1 MYTVGD
7 ALELEVFAGCRVVAG
22 RAGLKRP
29 IRWAHAIDVPDAP
42 NWLRGGELVL
52 TTALS
57 LAKDTASR
65 QEFVRALNAKN
76 VAGLLISVG
85 EFIERVPPEM
95 IAVAD
100 QLALPIIE
108 APWELRLVDVSE
120 PINSRIVNQQY
131 VLLQRAS
138 LIHRR
143 LTELVLNGG
152 GLPDLAHTL
161 AELVERAVTIEA
173 PDFQLL
179 AYAEWGQSDPAREE
193 SISQMRT
200 PPALIAELERRG
212 DLAQL
217 RSARRPIP
225 VAPKPEVGM
234 TMERIIAP
242 IIVGGEVYGYT
253 WLIADDRPLGELD
266 RMAIESAATIAALIM
281 LRERAIQETENRLK
295 GDFLARLLQGNF
307 EEGSALL
314 YQGEQFNL
322 DFRQPHQ
329 VLVIGKGPACTAA
342 SSDLMR
348 QMLPRAA
355 GHKVLMGPFDNDIV
369 AIVEQRAANVQALAH
384 KFAAVHPDLWIGIG
398 QVVEDSLSLRLS
410 YDQAREAM
418 EIARR
423 VKHGQRILPF
433 ERLGYLHLLYHAPV
447 DDATYDIFGQ
457 KIQQLASQQ
466 RGRELLAT
474 LETYLQHGGNALET
488 ARQLHIHRSTL
499 LYRLQRIEDL
509 CDVDLSDP
517 QVRINLQISIQSYYL
532 RKGRPQGPKGR
543 QDL

>member
-7 ALELEVFAGCRVVAG
+7 ALQLEVFKGCHVVAG
-22 RAGLKRP
+22 LEGLNRP
-29 IRWAHAIDVPDAP
+29 IRWVHAIDVPDAP
-42 NWLRGGELVL
+42 NWLRGGELML

-95 IAVAD
+95 IAIAD
-100 QLALPIIE
+100 ELGLPIIE
-108 APWELRLVDVSE
+108 APWELPLIDVSE

-138 LIHRR
+138 LIHRK
-143 LTELVLNGG
+143 LTEIVLDGG
-152 GLPDLAHTL
+152 GLPELARTL
-161 AELVERAVTIEA
+161 AELVERAVTIES

-217 RSARRPIP
+217 RAARQPIQ
-225 VAPKPEVGM
+225 VAPMPEAGM
-234 TMERIIAP
+234 IMERIIAP
-242 IIVGGEVYGYT
+242 IVVGSEVYGYT
-253 WLIADDRPLGELD
+253 WLIADQRPLGELD

-281 LRERAIQETENRLK
+281 LRERTIQETENRLR
-295 GDFLARLLQGNF
+295 GDFLVRLLQGSF
-307 EEGSALL
+307 EEGRALL

-322 DFRQPHQ
+322 DFHQPHRI
-329 VLVIGKGPACTAA
+329 LVIGKGPACTATP
-342 SSDLMR
+342 SELMR
-348 QMLPRAA
+348 QLLPCAA
-355 GHKVLMGPFDNDIV
+355 GYKALMGPFGSDIV
-369 AIVEQRAANVQALAH
+369 AVVEQRTANVHALAR
-384 KFAAVHPDLWIGIG
+384 KFAAIHPDLWVGIG
-398 QVVEDSLSLRLS
+398 QVVEDPLSLRVS

-418 EIARR
+418 EIARH
-423 VKHGQRILPF
+423 VKHAQHIVSF
-433 ERLGYLHLLYHAPV
+433 ETLGYLHLLYHAPV
-447 DDATYDIFGQ
+447 EDASYDIFSQ
-457 KIQQLASQQ
+457 KIQHLASLG
-466 RGRELLAT
+466 RGQELLAT
-474 LETYLQHGGNALET
+474 LETYLLHGGNALET

-499 LYRLQRIEDL
+499 LYRLKRIADL
-509 CDVDLSDP
+509 CDLDLSDP
-517 QVRINLQISIQSYYL
+517 QVRINLQISIQLYHL
-532 RKGRPQGPKGR
+532 RKGR
-543 QDL
+543 

>member
-7 ALELEVFAGCRVVAG
+7 ALQLEVFKGCRVVAG
-22 RAGLKRP
+22 QEGLKRP

-65 QEFVRALNAKN
+65 QEFVRALDAKN

-95 IAVAD
+95 ISVAD
-100 QLALPIIE
+100 ELGLPILE

-120 PINSRIVNQQY
+120 PINSRIVNQQF

-138 LIHRR
+138 RIHRR
-143 LTELVLNGG
+143 LTELVLDGG
-152 GLPDLAHTL
+152 GLPDLARTL

-217 RSARRPIP
+217 RVARQP
-225 VAPKPEVGM
+225 VHIASTPAAGM

-242 IIVGGEVYGYT
+242 IVVGGEVYGYT
-253 WLIADDRPLGELD
+253 WLIADERPLGELD

-281 LRERAIQETENRLK
+281 LRERTIQETENRLK
-295 GDFLARLLQGNF
+295 GDFLARLLQGSF
-307 EEGSALL
+307 EDGSALL
-314 YQGEQFNL
+314 YQGEQFDL
-322 DFRQPHQ
+322 DFQQPQQ
-329 VLVIGKGPACTAA
+329 VLVIGRGAACDV
-342 SSDLMR
+342 SPSELMR
-348 QMLPRAA
+348 QMLSRAA
-355 GHKVLMGPFDNDIV
+355 GHKVLMGPFGNDIV
-369 AIVEQRAANVQALAH
+369 AVVEQRAANVQTLTR
-384 KFAAVHPDLWIGIG
+384 KFAAIHPDVWIGIG
-398 QVVEDSLSLRLS
+398 TVVEDPLSLRLS

-423 VKHGQRILPF
+423 VKHKQRIVPF
-433 ERLGYLHLLYHAPV
+433 ENLGYLHLLYHAP
-447 DDATYDIFGQ
+447 AENASYDIFGQ
-457 KIQQLASQQ
+457 KIQQLASQE
-466 RGRELLAT
+466 RGRELFTT
-474 LETYLQHGGNALET
+474 LETYLRHGGNALET
-488 ARQLHIHRSTL
+488 ARRLHIHRSTL

-509 CDVDLSDP
+509 FGWDLSDP
-517 QVRINLQISIQSYYL
+517 QVRINLQIAIQSYYL
-532 RKGRPQGPKGR
+532 RT
-543 QDL
+543 